1 MKLYRV
7 EPTPIRW
14 QNLLLHLCLVAG
26 ALLMLY
32 PLIWMLA
39 ASFKPEDLILSDP
52 GLWPKQFTLQ
62 NYIEGWT
69 ALGVTFGTFFWN
81 SFLVSTGSVIGNVL
95 TCSMAAYAFARLKVQ
110 LRTFWFAVML
120 CSIML
125 PYHAIVVPQFLLF
138 KQLGWVNTYLPLIV
152 PKFLATDAFF
162 IFLIVQFIRTLPRE
176 LDEAAKIDGCG
187 SIQFF
192 WRIIIPLILPALA
205 ATAIFTF
212 IWAWS
217 DFFGQLIFLN
227 DPKIYTLPIALR
239 TFLDGTGT
247 SHYGQLFA
255 MSIFSLVPIFI
266 LFLVCQRLLIQG
278 ISTSGLKG

>member
-1 MKLYRV
+1 MKSYRV
-7 EPTPIRW
+7 TRPSVRW
-14 QNLLLHLCLVAG
+14 SNMIIHLCLIAG

-32 PLIWMLA
+32 PVLWMLGS
-39 ASFKPEDLILSDP
+39 SFKPEDLILSNP
-52 GLWPKQFTLQ
+52 TLWPQHFTLQ
-62 NYIEGWT
+62 NYIDGWI
-69 ALGVTFGTFFWN
+69 ALGIPFGTFFWN
-81 SFLVSTGSVIGNVL
+81 SFLVSIGSVIGNII
-95 TCSMAAYAFARLKVQ
+95 TCSMTAYAFARLKVKF
-110 LRTFWFAVML
+110 RAFWFAVML
-120 CSIML
+120 CTIML

-138 KQLGWVNTYLPLIV
+138 KDLGWINTYLPLIV

-162 IFLIVQFIRTLPRE
+162 IFLMIQFIRGLPRE

-187 SIQFF
+187 SVQFF
-192 WRIIIPLILPALA
+192 WRVIIPLTTPALA
-205 ATAIFTF
+205 TTAIFTF

-227 DPKIYTLPIALR
+227 TPKIYTLPIALR

-255 MSIFSLVPIFI
+255 MSLLSLIPIFVI
-266 LFLVCQRLLIQG
+266 FLVFQRLLIQG